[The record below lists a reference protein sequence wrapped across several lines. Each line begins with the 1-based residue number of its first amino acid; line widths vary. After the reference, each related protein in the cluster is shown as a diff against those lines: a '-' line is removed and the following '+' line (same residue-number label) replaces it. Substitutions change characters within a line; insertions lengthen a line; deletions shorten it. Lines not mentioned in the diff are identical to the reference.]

1 MVSCCGS
8 VVEHSL
14 GKGEVESSILSSSTI
29 SPFLIISVVSR
40 KIKIKEESR
49 EMPTRNVNL
58 TEYHDTFVAQL
69 LESGR
74 FRNASEVIRAGL
86 RLLESQDREEQAKVE
101 ALRTAFKEGQD
112 AYGRGA
118 FVVMESDEDIG
129 RYFDRVDEEIDRAV
143 L

>member
-1 MVSCCGS
+1 MSCCGS

-86 RLLESQDREEQAKVE
+86 RLLESQDREEQAKIE

-112 AYGRGA
+112 AYERGE
-118 FVVMESDEDIG
+118 FVVMKNDEEID
-129 RYFDRVDEEIDRAV
+129 RYFDRVDEEIDRAR
-143 L
+143 